1 VQFENWLHMLLAGI
15 TVHTRHFSFGVRKT
29 DRFFMV
35 SVAALQGVVRRKL
48 RRVKSATNWQL
59 FLYCLNAE
67 IYLFNLM
74 EHYPSNLVR
83 QISGIYVNM

>member
-1 VQFENWLHMLLAGI
+1 
-15 TVHTRHFSFGVRKT
+15 
-29 DRFFMV
+29 V
-35 SVAALQGVVRRKL
+35 SLAALKGVVRLKL
-48 RRVKSATNWQL
+48 RRVKSATNWLL

-74 EHYPSNLVR
+74 EHYPLNLVR